1 MKNFLII
8 LFALLVSGCQSKKI
22 DLTGKFDVAL
32 DNRISGVM
40 TIKQER
46 TKLTG
51 FFQWNGKSAQVPG
64 EIYQITGTVQQPKSK
79 IVTVK
84 ISAII
89 GQIPWYTFGGSARDS
104 DAILGKFLQEKKD
117 ESWVNYSPGRY
128 YGVGKTLSW
137 MAIRKSPEF

>member
-8 LFALLVSGCQSKKI
+8 LFTLLVSGCQSKKI

-32 DNRISGVM
+32 DNRILGVL
-40 TIKQER
+40 TLKQER

-51 FFQWNGKSAQVPG
+51 FFQWNGRSAQETG

-89 GQIPWYTFGGSARDS
+89 GQIPWYTFEGTARDS

-137 MAIRKSPEF
+137 MAIRNSMKF